1 MCFIKLV
8 KRFCRINNYTQ
19 PFPGLL
25 LLLPEGLRNKKVNYT
40 MEGATLVG
48 GASRE
53 RHRKSTMFV

>member
-8 KRFCRINNYTQ
+8 KRFLPYINNYNTQ

-40 MEGATLVG
+40 VKGATLAG
-48 GASRE
+48 GCF
-53 RHRKSTMFV
+53 T